1 MTTMA
6 RRELIIK
13 MAVNGYKAKEI
24 ATQLKIPEAEAQS
37 VIDHRETQRIDTSVR
52 FIEPPSFE
60 GM

>member
-6 RRELIIK
+6 RRELILK
-13 MAVNGYKAKEI
+13 MAGNGYKAKEI
-24 ATQLKIPEAEAQS
+24 AAQLKIPEAEVQA
-37 VIDHRETQRIDTSVR
+37 VINHPAISKIDTRVR